1 MIFNLSFSSG
11 KIPDSWKEADIIPL
25 HKKGEKNKRDNYRP
39 VSLTSIPCKVCEKIV
54 RQHLVDFWITKDI
67 FIPDQFGFMK
77 GRSCLSQLLTV
88 FHDWS
93 SNRNSGL
100 STDVVFSK
108 AFDSVPHERLLLKL
122 HSYGIRDP
130 LLSWVRSFLTNRHQR
145 VVVRGSPSS
154 WTSVLSGV
162 PQGTVLGPVLFI
174 IYINDI
180 TRNLTSQCKLFAD
193 DMKVYKVLRNTNEN
207 MHVLQQDLYSLEQWS
222 TEWQLDFNTKKCEVM
237 RISKRSDKSIPEYK
251 LCGSILKTVSEV
263 KDLGIYITSNLSWSL
278 QATKCANKANSLLG
292 FIKRIVG
299 PKSPDLFSKLY
310 KSLVRPILEY
320 CSPVWSPHL
329 KKDIEI
335 LEKVQR
341 RASRFALGTD
351 AKDMPYDERLNRLKW
366 PTLEKRRL
374 FSSLCECYKTIN
386 RLNGLDPQELFI
398 FADKFRQLRSNHC
411 FKLKARSAKLNSY
424 KYSFF
429 IRIINLWNNLPKE
442 IAEADN
448 LGTFKKYLKK
458 HVF

>member
-1 MIFNLSFSSG
+1 LSFSSG

-25 HKKGEKNKRDNYRP
+25 HKKGVKDKRDTYRP
-39 VSLTSIPCKVCEKIV
+39 VSLTSYPCKVCEKIV
-54 RQHLVDFWITKDI
+54 RQHLVEFWITKNI

-77 GRSCLSQLLTV
+77 GKSCLSQLLTV

-93 SNRNSGL
+93 NNRNSGL
-100 STDVVFSK
+100 STDVVFLDFSK

-130 LLSWVRSFLTNRHQR
+130 LLSWVRSFLTNRQQR
-145 VVVRGSPSS
+145 VVVRGNYSP
-154 WTSVLSGV
+154 WTPVLSGV

-193 DMKVYKVLRNTNEN
+193 DMKVYKVLRNTDVDT
-207 MHVLQQDLYSLEQWS
+207 HVLQEDLYSLEQWS

-237 RISKRSDKSIPEYK
+237 RISKKNDKSIPEYK

-263 KDLGIYITSNLSWSL
+263 KELGIYITSNLSWSL

-292 FIKRIVG
+292 FIKRTVG
-299 PKSPDLFSKLY
+299 SKNSDLFSKLY

-329 KKDIEI
+329 KKDIDI

-341 RASRFALGTD
+341 RASRLALGSD

-386 RLNGLDPQELFI
+386 KLNGLDPQELFI
-398 FADKFRQLRSNHC
+398 FADQFRPLRSNHC
-411 FKLKARSAKLNSY
+411 FKLKTRPAKLNSY
-424 KYSFF
+424 KHSFF
-429 IRIINLWNNLPKE
+429 IRIIN
-442 IAEADN
+442 
-448 LGTFKKYLKK
+448 
-458 HVF
+458 